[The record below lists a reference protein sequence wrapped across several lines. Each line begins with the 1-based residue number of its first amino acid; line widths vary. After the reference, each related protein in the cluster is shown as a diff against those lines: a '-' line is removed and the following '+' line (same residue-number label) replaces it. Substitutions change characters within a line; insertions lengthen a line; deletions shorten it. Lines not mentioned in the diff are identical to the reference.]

1 MGDVRAHYLFT
12 NDMRDSVLDSKA
24 QEFACMFLNNTVPSA
39 NDNKSL
45 NNSANTIGFYLN
57 LINKGNVALVAANG
71 DIRSVVLNFIKT
83 FQYPNPRTKD
93 SFIATVRDGIQLAP
107 MREIIK
113 ILFLMNCK
121 IKLNK

>member
-57 LINKGNVALVAANG
+57 LTNKGNVALVAANG
-71 DIRSVVLNFIKT
+71 DIKKRCFE
-83 FQYPNPRTKD
+83 FYKD
-93 SFIATVRDGIQLAP
+93 FSIP
-107 MREIIK
+107 
-113 ILFLMNCK
+113 
-121 IKLNK
+121 